1 MWPWLVGVTAGMASW
16 LAALRPDE
24 LTAYA
29 LLGTALAL
37 ALVGVALL
45 ARTRIPGWLLAIAL
59 VPGLILCSSAA
70 TYLTVPMG
78 PEDAGG
84 ISPLNGFILYF
95 GGIWAL
101 IAVVVCA
108 LLTAARALVRW
119 RRRGSRD
126 RAALTRG
133 AG

>member
-1 MWPWLVGVTAGMASW
+1 MLW
-16 LAALRPDE
+16 PDE
-24 LTAYA
+24 FTAYA
-29 LLGTALAL
+29 LLGIALAL

-59 VPGLILCSSAA
+59 LPGLILCSSAA
-70 TYLTVPMG
+70 TYLTAALQL
-78 PEDAGG
+78 EDAVG
-84 ISPLNGFILYF
+84 IRPLNGFGLYF

-101 IAVVVCA
+101 NAVVVCA

-119 RRRGSRD
+119 GRRD
-126 RAALTRG
+126 RTGGTAFRPR